1 MVALRWLFGSPVG
14 GESWRRRRRRRLGTI
29 SAIVVPSLLLGLVV
43 AVAASG
49 GVRFHPP
56 SVGLCTGV
64 PLKVGVRYR
73 PGTIT
78 SRSYRIAVFDPAG
91 MKVWSARGKAPA
103 RWRYWS
109 VPTSGTGVFRTV
121 YRKAKG
127 MKVYSTNV
135 VTCQEPPSPSP
146 SPVVGAP
153 KVELKSDDGG
163 IAMFF
168 LQGAAPGDP
177 PAIACL
183 QVSYTGSVPVT
194 VRLYGSTTGTGLDP
208 YLDLTVTRGTLP
220 SLTAGS
226 CSGFTPDGADHIGAG
241 PGVMYRG
248 SLRDFPDDYLGGLVD
263 PQAASP
269 ESWGDG
275 ERHAYRFQI
284 TVRDDNAAQ
293 GRTAGQAFVW
303 EARSS

>member
-1 MVALRWLFGSPVG
+1 VRRLFGSPVV
-14 GESWRRRRRRRLGTI
+14 GESWRRRRGLVTI

-43 AVAASG
+43 ALAATG
-49 GVRFHPP
+49 GVRVHRP
-56 SVGLCTGV
+56 SVSLCTGV

-73 PGTIT
+73 AGTST
-78 SRSYRIAVFDPAG
+78 SRSYRIGVFNPG
-91 MKVWSARGKAPA
+91 GTKVWSRRGKARA
-103 RWRYWS
+103 RWKYWS

-121 YRKAKG
+121 YRTAKRK
-127 MKVYSTNV
+127 KVYTTSV
-135 VTCQEPPSPSP
+135 VSCQGPPPPSP
-146 SPVVGAP
+146 SPVVDP
-153 KVELKSDDGG
+153 PTVELKSDDGG

-168 LQGAAPGDP
+168 VEGAAPRDP
-177 PAIACL
+177 PATSCL
-183 QVSYTGSVPVT
+183 QVSYTGTVPVT

-220 SLTAGS
+220 SLTVGS
-226 CSGFTPDGADHIGAG
+226 CSGFTPDAENHIGAG
-241 PGVMYRG
+241 PGVTYRG

-263 PQAASP
+263 AQAGSP
-269 ESWGDG
+269 ESWADG

-293 GRTAGQAFVW
+293 GRTAGQTFVW

>member
-1 MVALRWLFGSPVG
+1 MQRLIGSRSG
-14 GESWRRRRRRRLGTI
+14 GEPWRRRRGLVTI

-43 AVAASG
+43 AFAATG
-49 GVRFHPP
+49 GVRVHRP
-56 SVGLCTGV
+56 SVSLCTGV

-73 PGTIT
+73 AGTNT
-78 SRSYRIAVFDPAG
+78 QRSYRIGVFDPG
-91 MKVWSARGKAPA
+91 GTKVWSRRGKAAA
-103 RWRYWS
+103 RWKYWS

-121 YRKAKG
+121 YRTAGRK
-127 MKVYSTNV
+127 KVYTTSLIS
-135 VTCQEPPSPSP
+135 CQGPPPPGP
-146 SPVVGAP
+146 SPVLDP
-153 KVELKSDDGG
+153 PTVELKGDDGG

-168 LQGAAPGDP
+168 VEGVAPGDP
-177 PAIACL
+177 PATSCL

-194 VRLYGSTTGTGLDP
+194 VRMYGSTTGTGLDP

-220 SLTAGS
+220 SLTVGS
-226 CSGFTPDGADHIGAG
+226 CSGFTLDAANHIGAG
-241 PGVMYRG
+241 PGVVYRG

-263 PQAASP
+263 PDSASGST
-269 ESWGDG
+269 ESWVDG

-293 GRTAGQAFVW
+293 GRTAGQTFVW